1 MINEKLISKLAALF
15 FVIIIITDFY
25 YKYIFYNN
33 SEVIKLTLIK
43 VFIGAFLATFIALSK
58 QTAKKS
64 YVFLGLLFVSC
75 VISLLIQDNSMV
87 NHNIYHFSKY
97 AFGILAMLFFFKE
110 YERLQTI
117 YLKKI
122 ILGLVLL
129 NFVFILLGFFFNI
142 HAFETYYGDRFG
154 YNGIFKS
161 TSTASYFYMLSL
173 IYYLLYRHKNYLT
186 YILLSIIV
194 LSSLF
199 VGSKTLIAFIVI
211 TSTIVLGRLIASK
224 QKLVGKNLF
233 YVLYIFIVST
243 LSIYGFKLYLTLN
256 TTLNNVLTKDGMLS
270 AFFSYRDVHF
280 NEALTNIKEHYS
292 VLNFLFGGASFIE
305 RLPEMAFIDLLLSF
319 GLIGAIVYML
329 LLKHTFPKVNNKLAV
344 ILFVVI
350 GVAIMLRGNFLYYPS
365 VIYITLAIFTVIIKE
380 IQTNTKLE

>member
-1 MINEKLISKLAALF
+1 
-15 FVIIIITDFY
+15 
-25 YKYIFYNN
+25 
-33 SEVIKLTLIK
+33 LTLIK

-58 QTAKKS
+58 QTDKKS
-64 YVFLGLLFVSC
+64 YMFLGLLFVSC
-75 VISLLIQDNSMV
+75 VISLLSQDNSMV

-97 AFGILAMLFFFKE
+97 AFGVIAMLFFFKE

-142 HAFETYYGDRFG
+142 HVFETYYGDRFG

-173 IYYLLYRHKNYLT
+173 IYYLLYRRKNYLT

-211 TSTIVLGRLIASK
+211 TSTIVLGRFIVSK

-233 YVLYIFIVST
+233 YVLYIFIIST

-280 NEALTNIKEHYS
+280 NKALANIKEHYG
-292 VLNFLFGGASFIE
+292 VLNYLFGGASLIE
-305 RLPEMAFIDLLLSF
+305 RLPEMAFIDLFLSF
-319 GLIGAIVYML
+319 GLIGTIVYILLIRHNFPKINSKLAIV
-329 LLKHTFPKVNNKLAV
+329 
-344 ILFVVI
+344 LFLVI
-350 GVAIMLRGNFLYYPS
+350 GTSIVLRGNFLYYPS
-365 VIYITLAIFTVIIKE
+365 VIYITLAIFTVILNE
-380 IQTNTKLE
+380 IYTNT